1 MDPAEATNLRQMKLE
16 MRESQAQPDQ
26 MPVANPPRQN

>member
-1 MDPAEATNLRQMKLE
+1 MKLE
-16 MRESQAQPDQ
+16 MRESQAEPDQ